1 MPPIP
6 DSLFY
11 GRLRHY
17 NILVWRFLG
26 VGQPVAL
33 KTLALNGNATLVG
46 GNYIQLRSITS
57 QAGSAFTPT
66 PYTLGPNR
74 SFGMA
79 FIYAIAQGTPADGFA
94 FVAQNTPFGPNY
106 LGLGGSGLGSFTL
119 DPGPAIAAT
128 FDYYSNAYTGSP
140 ANTVAI
146 AEPRAQPLVSTLWGQ
161 DLVTKFGGQA
171 YFGFTGGTGALS
183 SQQYILAMSVA
194 VLNRQRPWGALRT
207 GRAPSFCYQLQR
219 TSVLEVSRGRHLE
232 ISGKSCDWRRGCCE
246 QILCSR

>member
-140 ANTVAI
+140 QQIRWQSPSLGHN
-146 AEPRAQPLVSTLWGQ
+146 RWCLR
-161 DLVTKFGGQA
+161 FGDRIW
-171 YFGFTGGTGALS
+171 LRS
-183 SQQYILAMSVA
+183 SADK
-194 VLNRQRPWGALRT
+194 R
-207 GRAPSFCYQLQR
+207 
-219 TSVLEVSRGRHLE
+219 
-232 ISGKSCDWRRGCCE
+232 ISGSPAE
-246 QILCSR
+246 QAP